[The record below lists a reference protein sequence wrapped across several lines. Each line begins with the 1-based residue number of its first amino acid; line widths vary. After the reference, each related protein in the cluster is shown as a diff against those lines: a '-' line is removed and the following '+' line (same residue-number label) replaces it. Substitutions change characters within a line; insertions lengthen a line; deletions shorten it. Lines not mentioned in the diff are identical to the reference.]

1 MTHRSILLILSVFEG
16 ALVACKH
23 SSILRINANFSLAF
37 VHALILLLGSFL
49 LSARCSAVCE
59 KKRLHFLLIPP
70 KTENTSGLNLPVE
83 GFTGYTLV
91 SFRFHSFYEQLED
104 YGVNGI
110 WLIG

>member
-1 MTHRSILLILSVFEG
+1 MTHRSISLILSMFEG
-16 ALVACKH
+16 ALVPCKH
-23 SSILRINANFSLAF
+23 SSILRIKAKFSLAF

-59 KKRLHFLLIPP
+59 KKQLDFLLIPP
-70 KTENTSGLNLPVE
+70 KTENTSGLNVPVE

-110 WLIG
+110 WLMG

>member
-16 ALVACKH
+16 ALVAYKH

-110 WLIG
+110 WLMG